1 MEGAIAVRLNT
12 KCSIA
17 LHCLVFISEYENK
30 VKVTSE
36 LLAKS
41 TGCNAAAIRSILNSL
56 QKENIISVVRG
67 VGGAYLACKPEILTV
82 WDVYRALEPDG
93 LEHFIGFHQNP
104 SEKCPVGSRIESVLQ
119 KPYKEIGTAVQ
130 KAMEEITLQ
139 QLLDYYHDNEDVK
152 FDYEPEQTA
161 SQNPETK

>member
-1 MEGAIAVRLNT
+1 MRLNT

-36 LLAKS
+36 VLAKS
-41 TGCNAAAIRSILNSL
+41 TGCNSAAIRSILNAL
-56 QKENIISVVRG
+56 QKSGIISIVRG
-67 VGGAYLACKPEILTV
+67 IGGTHLEREPESLTV
-82 WDVYRALEPDG
+82 WEVYHALEPDG

-104 SEKCPVGSRIESVLQ
+104 SEKCPVGRHIEAVLQ

-139 QLLDYYHDNEDVK
+139 RLLDYYHNNEDVR
-152 FDYEPEQTA
+152 FDYEPE
-161 SQNPETK
+161 